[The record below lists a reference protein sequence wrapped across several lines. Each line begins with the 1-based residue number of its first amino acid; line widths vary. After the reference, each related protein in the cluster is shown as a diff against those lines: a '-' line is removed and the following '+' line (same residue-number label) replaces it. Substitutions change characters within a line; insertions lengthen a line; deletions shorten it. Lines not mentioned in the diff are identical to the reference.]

1 MIRSAIFCAALIY
14 GAIIDYKRREIPDIV
29 PIVIVLCGLSLDL
42 SVVYGIVWL
51 TIMMLGLWSVS
62 KLTETEIPGGDF
74 KLLCVL
80 SFTCGLMEIAIILTL
95 TALGAL
101 LVSIILHRKIVRN
114 IPLCTYIAPAYIL
127 SQAALWGVMAM
138 Q

>member
-1 MIRSAIFCAALIY
+1 MIRSAIVCAVLIY

-42 SVVYGIVWL
+42 SVVYGIVCL
-51 TIMMLGLWSVS
+51 TIMMLGFWSVS

-74 KLLCVL
+74 KLLCAL
-80 SFTCGLMEIAIILTL
+80 SFTCGLMEIAIILAL
-95 TALGAL
+95 AALGTL
-101 LVSIILHRKIVRN
+101 LESMILHRKILRK

>member
-1 MIRSAIFCAALIY
+1 MIRTAIISAALIY

-51 TIMMLGLWSVS
+51 TIMMLGLWLAS

-74 KLLCVL
+74 KLLCAL
-80 SFTCGLMEIAIILTL
+80 SFTCGLGEIAIILAL

-101 LVSIILHRKIVRN
+101 LVSMIMHRKILRK
-114 IPLCTYIAPAYIL
+114 IPLCTYVAPAYIL

>member
-1 MIRSAIFCAALIY
+1 MIRSAIICAVLIY

-42 SVVYGIVWL
+42 SIVYGIVWL

-62 KLTETEIPGGDF
+62 KLTETDIPGGDV
-74 KLLCVL
+74 KLLCAL
-80 SFTCGLMEIAIILTL
+80 SFTCGLAETAIILTL

-101 LVSIILHRKIVRN
+101 LVSMIIHRKILRK

>member
-1 MIRSAIFCAALIY
+1 MIRSAIICTVLIY

-74 KLLCVL
+74 KLLCAL
-80 SFTCGLMEIAIILTL
+80 SFTCGLMEIATILAL

-101 LVSIILHRKIVRN
+101 VVSMILHREILRK

-127 SQAALWGVMAM
+127 RQAALWGVMAV

>member
-1 MIRSAIFCAALIY
+1 MIRNAIISAVLIC
-14 GAIIDYKRREIPDIV
+14 GAIIDYKLREIPDIV

-51 TIMMLGLWSVS
+51 TIMILGLWLAS

-74 KLLCVL
+74 KLLCAL
-80 SFTCGLMEIAIILTL
+80 GFTCGLVEIAIILVL
-95 TALGAL
+95 AALGTL
-101 LVSIILHRKIVRN
+101 LVSMILRRKILRK

>member
-1 MIRSAIFCAALIY
+1 MIRSAIICAVLIY

-51 TIMMLGLWSVS
+51 TIMMLGLWLVS
-62 KLTETEIPGGDF
+62 KLTETDIPGGDV
-74 KLLCVL
+74 KLLCAL
-80 SFTCGLMEIAIILTL
+80 SFTCGLVEITIILAFA
-95 TALGAL
+95 ALGAL
-101 LVSIILHRKIVRN
+101 LVSIILHQKILRK

>member
-1 MIRSAIFCAALIY
+1 MIRSAIICAVLIF

-51 TIMMLGLWSVS
+51 TIMVLGLWSVS
-62 KLTETEIPGGDF
+62 RLTVTEIPGGDF
-74 KLLCVL
+74 KLLCAL
-80 SFTCGLMEIAIILTL
+80 SFTCGLVEIAIILAL

-101 LVSIILHRKIVRN
+101 LVSMIMHRKILRK
-114 IPLCTYIAPAYIL
+114 IPLCTYVAPAYIL

>member
-1 MIRSAIFCAALIY
+1 MIRSAIICVMLIY

-51 TIMMLGLWSVS
+51 TIMVLGLWSVS
-62 KLTETEIPGGDF
+62 RLTVTEIPGGDF
-74 KLLCVL
+74 KLLCAL
-80 SFTCGLMEIAIILTL
+80 SFTCGLGEIAIILAL

-101 LVSIILHRKIVRN
+101 LVSMIMHRKILRK
-114 IPLCTYIAPAYIL
+114 IPLCTYVAPAYIL

>member
-1 MIRSAIFCAALIY
+1 MIRTAIISAALIY

-62 KLTETEIPGGDF
+62 KLAATEIPGGDF
-74 KLLCVL
+74 KLLCAL
-80 SFTCGLMEIAIILTL
+80 SFTCGLVEITIILAFA
-95 TALGAL
+95 ALGAL
-101 LVSIILHRKIVRN
+101 IVSIILHRNILRK

>member
-1 MIRSAIFCAALIY
+1 MIRSAIICVVLIY

-42 SVVYGIVWL
+42 SVFYGIVWL
-51 TIMMLGLWSVS
+51 TIMVLGLWAVS
-62 KLTETEIPGGDF
+62 KLSETEIPGGDF
-74 KLLCVL
+74 KLLCAL
-80 SFTCGLMEIAIILTL
+80 SFTCGFIEVAIILAFV
-95 TALGAL
+95 ALGTL
-101 LVSIILHRKIVRN
+101 LVSMTLHRKILRK

>member
-1 MIRSAIFCAALIY
+1 MIRNAIISAVLIC

-62 KLTETEIPGGDF
+62 KLTEMGIPGGDF
-74 KLLCVL
+74 KLLCAL
-80 SFTCGLMEIAIILTL
+80 CFTCGLMEIVIILAL
-95 TALGAL
+95 SALGAL
-101 LVSIILHRKIVRN
+101 LVSMIIHCKILRK

-127 SQAALWGVMAM
+127 SQAALWGVMAI

>member
-1 MIRSAIFCAALIY
+1 MIRSAIICAVLIY

-42 SVVYGIVWL
+42 FVVYGIVWL

-74 KLLCVL
+74 KLLCAL
-80 SFTCGLMEIAIILTL
+80 SFTGGLMGIAIILTL
-95 TALGAL
+95 AALGAL
-101 LVSIILHRKIVRN
+101 LVSMTLHRKILRK

>member
-1 MIRSAIFCAALIY
+1 MIRTAIISAVLIC
-14 GAIIDYKRREIPDIV
+14 GAIIDYKLREIPDIV

-51 TIMMLGLWSVS
+51 TIMILGLWLAS

-74 KLLCVL
+74 KLLCAL
-80 SFTCGLMEIAIILTL
+80 SFTCGLMEIAIILAL

-101 LVSIILHRKIVRN
+101 LVSMIMHRKILRK
-114 IPLCTYIAPAYIL
+114 IPLCTYVAPAYIL

>member
-1 MIRSAIFCAALIY
+1 MIRSAIICAVLIY

-51 TIMMLGLWSVS
+51 TIMILGLWLAS

-74 KLLCVL
+74 KLLCAL
-80 SFTCGLMEIAIILTL
+80 SFTCGLMEIAIILAL

-101 LVSIILHRKIVRN
+101 LVSMIMHRKILRK
-114 IPLCTYIAPAYIL
+114 IPLCTYVAPAYIL

>member
-1 MIRSAIFCAALIY
+1 MIRSAIICAVLIY

-42 SVVYGIVWL
+42 SALYGIVWL
-51 TIMMLGLWSVS
+51 TIMMLGLWLVS

-74 KLLCVL
+74 KLLCAL
-80 SFTCGLMEIAIILTL
+80 SFTCGLAETAIILTF
-95 TALGAL
+95 TALGTL
-101 LVSIILHRKIVRN
+101 LMSMMLHRKILRN

>member
-1 MIRSAIFCAALIY
+1 MIRSAIICAVLMY

-29 PIVIVLCGLSLDL
+29 PIVIVLCGLYLDL
-42 SVVYGIVWL
+42 SIVYGIVWL
-51 TIMMLGLWSVS
+51 TIMILGLWSVS
-62 KLTETEIPGGDF
+62 KIKEEDIPGGDF
-74 KLLCVL
+74 KLLCAL
-80 SFTCGLMEIAIILTL
+80 SFTCGLAETAIILTL
-95 TALGAL
+95 AALGTL
-101 LVSIILHRKIVRN
+101 LVGMIIHRKILRK

>member
-1 MIRSAIFCAALIY
+1 MIRSAIVCAVLIY

-42 SVVYGIVWL
+42 SVFYGIVWL
-51 TIMMLGLWSVS
+51 TIMMLGFWSVS
-62 KLTETEIPGGDF
+62 KLTETDIPGGDF
-74 KLLCVL
+74 KLLCAL
-80 SFTCGLMEIAIILTL
+80 SFSCGLMEITIILAL
-95 TALGAL
+95 TAIGAL
-101 LVSIILHRKIVRN
+101 LVGMIINREILRK

>member
-1 MIRSAIFCAALIY
+1 MIRAAIICAVLIY

-51 TIMMLGLWSVS
+51 TIMIFGLWSVS
-62 KLTETEIPGGDF
+62 KLTETGIPGGDF
-74 KLLCVL
+74 KLLCAL
-80 SFTCGLMEIAIILTL
+80 SFTCGLMEIAIILPL
-95 TALGAL
+95 AALGAL
-101 LVSIILHRKIVRN
+101 LVSMIIHRKILRK

-127 SQAALWGVMAM
+127 SQATLWGVMAM

>member
-1 MIRSAIFCAALIY
+1 MIRNAIISAVLIC
-14 GAIIDYKRREIPDIV
+14 GAIIDYKLREIPDIV

-51 TIMMLGLWSVS
+51 TIMILGLWLAS

-74 KLLCVL
+74 KLLCAL
-80 SFTCGLMEIAIILTL
+80 SFTCGLGEIAIILAL

-101 LVSIILHRKIVRN
+101 LVSMIMHRKILRK
-114 IPLCTYIAPAYIL
+114 IPLCTYVAPAYIL

>member
-1 MIRSAIFCAALIY
+1 MIKSAIICAVLIY

-42 SVVYGIVWL
+42 SVFCGIVWL
-51 TIMMLGLWSVS
+51 TIMMFGLWSVS
-62 KLTETEIPGGDF
+62 KLTEMEIPGGDY
-74 KLLCVL
+74 KLLCAL
-80 SFTCGLMEIAIILTL
+80 SFTCGLMEIAIILVLAVLGTL
-95 TALGAL
+95 F
-101 LVSIILHRKIVRN
+101 VSMILRREILRK

>member
-1 MIRSAIFCAALIY
+1 MIRSAIICAVLIY

-62 KLTETEIPGGDF
+62 KIKEKDIPGGDV
-74 KLLCVL
+74 KLLCAL
-80 SFTCGLMEIAIILTL
+80 SFTCGLGEIAIILAL

-101 LVSIILHRKIVRN
+101 LVSMIMHRKILRK
-114 IPLCTYIAPAYIL
+114 IPLCTYVAPAYIL

>member
-1 MIRSAIFCAALIY
+1 MISTAIISAVLIY
-14 GAIIDYKRREIPDIV
+14 GAIIDYKRREISDIV
-29 PIVIVLCGLSLDL
+29 PMVIVLCGLSLDL

-74 KLLCVL
+74 KLLCAL
-80 SFTCGLMEIAIILTL
+80 SFTCGLAETAIILTL

-101 LVSIILHRKIVRN
+101 LVSMILHRNILRN
-114 IPLCTYIAPAYIL
+114 IALCTYIAPAYII

>member
-1 MIRSAIFCAALIY
+1 MIRSAIICVMLIY

-51 TIMMLGLWSVS
+51 TIMVLGLWSVS
-62 KLTETEIPGGDF
+62 RLTVTEIPGGDF
-74 KLLCVL
+74 KLLCAL
-80 SFTCGLMEIAIILTL
+80 SFTCGLGEIAIILAL

-101 LVSIILHRKIVRN
+101 LVSMIMHRKILRK

>member
-1 MIRSAIFCAALIY
+1 MISTAIISAVLIY

-51 TIMMLGLWSVS
+51 TIMILGLWLAS

-74 KLLCVL
+74 KLLCAL
-80 SFTCGLMEIAIILTL
+80 SFTCGLMEIAIILAL

-101 LVSIILHRKIVRN
+101 LVSMIMHRKILRK
-114 IPLCTYIAPAYIL
+114 IPLCTYVAPAYIL

>member
-1 MIRSAIFCAALIY
+1 MIRSAIICTVLIY

-42 SVVYGIVWL
+42 SIVYGIVWL

-74 KLLCVL
+74 KLLCAL
-80 SFTCGLMEIAIILTL
+80 NFTCGLVEIAIILAFA
-95 TALGAL
+95 ALGTL
-101 LVSIILHRKIVRN
+101 LVSMILHRKFLRK

>member
-1 MIRSAIFCAALIY
+1 MIRSAIICAVLIY

-42 SVVYGIVWL
+42 SIVYGIVWL

-74 KLLCVL
+74 KLLCAL
-80 SFTCGLMEIAIILTL
+80 SFTCGLAEITIILPL

-101 LVSIILHRKIVRN
+101 LVRMILHRKILCN

>member
-1 MIRSAIFCAALIY
+1 MIRSAIVCAVLIY
-14 GAIIDYKRREIPDIV
+14 GAIIDYKRREIPDFV

-42 SVVYGIVWL
+42 SVVYGIVCL
-51 TIMMLGLWSVS
+51 TIMMLGFWSVS

-74 KLLCVL
+74 KLLCAL
-80 SFTCGLMEIAIILTL
+80 SFTCGLMEIAIILAL
-95 TALGAL
+95 AALGTL
-101 LVSIILHRKIVRN
+101 LESMILHRKILRK

>member
-1 MIRSAIFCAALIY
+1 MIRTAIISAVLIC
-14 GAIIDYKRREIPDIV
+14 GAIIDYKLREIPDIV

-51 TIMMLGLWSVS
+51 TIMILGLWLAS

-74 KLLCVL
+74 KLLCAL
-80 SFTCGLMEIAIILTL
+80 SFTCGLIEVAIILAFA
-95 TALGAL
+95 ALGTL
-101 LVSIILHRKIVRN
+101 LVSMILRRKILRK

>member
-1 MIRSAIFCAALIY
+1 MIRSAIICAALIF
-14 GAIIDYKRREIPDIV
+14 GAIIDYKRREIPNIV

-51 TIMMLGLWSVS
+51 TIMALGLWLVS
-62 KLTETEIPGGDF
+62 KLTETDIPGGDF
-74 KLLCVL
+74 KLLCAL
-80 SFTCGLMEIAIILTL
+80 SFTCGLGEIAIILVL
-95 TALGAL
+95 AALGAL
-101 LVSIILHRKIVRN
+101 LVSMIMHRKILRK

>member
-1 MIRSAIFCAALIY
+1 MIRSAIICTVLIY

-51 TIMMLGLWSVS
+51 TIMMLGLWLVS
-62 KLTETEIPGGDF
+62 KLTETDIPGGDV
-74 KLLCVL
+74 KLLCAL
-80 SFTCGLMEIAIILTL
+80 SFTCGLAETAIILTL

-101 LVSIILHRKIVRN
+101 LVSVIIHRKILRK
-114 IPLCTYIAPAYIL
+114 IPLCTYVAPAYIL